1 MAQEINHYCI
11 ICGKGYHACD
21 SCDEVKTF
29 MPWRLLTDTSEHWK
43 IYMAIKDFNDGII
56 SKDEAARQLQNCDLT
71 GKEFFKS
78 SAKKSIDKILS
89 ESTKTIKRSKSKGNT
104 VASMA
109 TYNFTSTDDVDT
121 DNTDTEQFE

>member
-1 MAQEINHYCI
+1 MAQDINHYCI

-21 SCDEVKTF
+21 TCAEVKTF

-43 IYMAIKDFNDGII
+43 IYLAIKDFNDGII

-71 GKEFFKS
+71 GRESFKP

-89 ESTKTIKRSKSKGNT
+89 ENTKTVKKSKSKWNST
-104 VASMA
+104 TSTE
-109 TYNFTSTDDVDT
+109 TYNSMSADDTDA
-121 DNTDTEQFE
+121 DNTDT